1 MNTPPTFSKKPTLFK
16 VKMTCQKV
24 KWISSSEKYWKSIT
38 PSNHSTIK
46 INGILNKQ
54 WMLWKFSSKL
64 SSVDKCPR
72 KSVKYLQTWL
82 VVLMK
87 ASVSSG
93 LVLIYKKERLLMLLK
108 NSMTKKRYVN
118 WKGLWNLKNI
128 KFKKFLKIL
137 MSSRQN

>member
-1 MNTPPTFSKKPTLFK
+1 MNMPPIFSKKPKLFK
-16 VKMTCQKV
+16 VKMICQKV
-24 KWISSSEKYWKSIT
+24 KWKSSTEKYWKFIT

-46 INGILNKQ
+46 INGILNKR

-64 SSVDKCPR
+64 PSVDKCPR

-87 ASVSSG
+87 ASVRSG
-93 LVLIYKKERLLMLLK
+93 LVLINKKERLLMLFK
-108 NSMTKKRYVN
+108 NSMTKRYVH